1 VVLAA
6 VGGYLTWDRFVPVI
20 VGGQIRTEGDGH
32 SGTYAWAIP
41 ALVLMV
47 KMLQYQAHRPVI
59 REASLPTTKYFFEV
73 QQPVPEI
80 FTHMAGI
87 PSTDPHRTLAQML
100 VTLPFYAGVAYSAG
114 AVAAK
119 YHVVHRIM
127 RPDQPDVPLLPDG
140 ILGALTPELPSSSRD

>member
-1 VVLAA
+1 
-6 VGGYLTWDRFVPVI
+6 
-20 VGGQIRTEGDGH
+20 
-32 SGTYAWAIP
+32 
-41 ALVLMV
+41 MV

-73 QQPVPEI
+73 QQSVLEI
-80 FTHMAGI
+80 FSHIAGI

-100 VTLPFYAGVAYSAG
+100 VTVPFCAAVAYSAG

-119 YHVVHRIM
+119 YHVVRRIM